1 MFLDSGDGV
10 VFKGAVGPWYNT
22 ETKNFHLSRNAARE
36 LATLALKSYKERQ
49 ADNRAP
55 REVFLHGQ
63 TAFDREEWRGFE
75 EAIGSETAIVG
86 VTIRNN
92 AELKL
97 FRKTDNPVMRGI
109 AYIRD
114 ERNAFL
120 WTRGW
125 TPRLQTYPRLILRE
139 SYRPGSRR
147 HPGSRNLDTS
157 GPG

>member
-125 TPRLQTYPRLILRE
+125 TPRLQTYPRLILSE
-139 SYRPGSRR
+139 S
-147 HPGSRNLDTS
+147 
-157 GPG
+157 